1 MLYAK
6 LNTPSTYTPLLG
18 NPAWEEALAGLRKLN
33 VDSPLGI
40 IELRGKDMYINV
52 HSYET
57 LPEDGCRF
65 EGHRDMIDIQYIIA
79 GGELVDWV
87 LKEELE
93 EDGAYLVEK
102 DFQFY
107 QAPRALEVETLKG
120 SMVEGKYVE
129 LEPTEQLFNKSTIQP
144 QTVTRVHLKAGYFGV
159 FFPED
164 GHRPKQNDGIHK
176 GVYKAVVKINRAL
189 LD

>member
-1 MLYAK
+1 MIYAK
-6 LNTPSTYTPLLG
+6 LNAPSTYTPLLG
-18 NPAWEEALAGLRKLN
+18 HPVWDEALAALRQLDAN
-33 VDSPLGI
+33 SPLGI
-40 IELRGKDMYINV
+40 IELRGKDMFVNV

-57 LPEDGCRF
+57 LPESECRF
-65 EGHRDMIDIQYIIA
+65 EGHRDMIDVQYIIK

-102 DFQFY
+102 DFQY
-107 QAPRALEVETLKG
+107 YAAPEALRIADSKWRMADDRG
-120 SMVEGKYVE
+120 ARMVDGGMP
-129 LEPTEQLFNKSTIQP
+129 L
-144 QTVTRVHLKAGYFGV
+144 TRLHLKSGYFGV

-164 GHRPKQNDGIHK
+164 GHRPKIQDGIHK

-189 LD
+189 LESSGQ

>member
-6 LNTPSTYTPLLG
+6 LNTPSTYTPLIG
-18 NPAWEEALAGLRKLN
+18 HPVWEEAFEALRKLTTE
-33 VDSPLGI
+33 STLGI
-40 IELRGKDMYINV
+40 IELRGKDMFINV
-52 HSYET
+52 HTYET
-57 LPEDGCRF
+57 LPESECRF
-65 EGHRDMIDIQYIIA
+65 EGHRDMIDVQYIIA

-107 QAPRALEVETLKG
+107 QAA
-120 SMVEGKYVE
+120 EGRSQASGVRSQE
-129 LEPTEQLFNKSTIQP
+129 FN
-144 QTVTRVHLKAGYFGV
+144 QTRIHLLSGYFGV

-164 GHRPKQNDGIHK
+164 GHRPKLNDGIHK
-176 GVYKAVVKINRAL
+176 GVYKAVVKIHRKL
-189 LD
+189 LEVR

>member
-1 MLYAK
+1 MIYAK
-6 LNTPSTYTPLLG
+6 LDTPSTYTPLLG
-18 NPAWEEALAGLRKLN
+18 HPIWQEALAALRKLN
-33 VDSPLGI
+33 ENSPLGI
-40 IELRGKDMYINV
+40 TELRGKDMFINV
-52 HSYET
+52 HTYET
-57 LPEDGCRF
+57 LPESECRF
-65 EGHRDMIDIQYIIA
+65 EGHRDMIDVQYIIA

-102 DFQFY
+102 DFQY
-107 QAPRALEVETLKG
+107 YAAPKAALT
-120 SMVEGKYVE
+120 
-129 LEPTEQLFNKSTIQP
+129 TH
-144 QTVTRVHLKAGYFGV
+144 VHLKAGYFGV

-164 GHRPKQNDGIHK
+164 GHRPKLSDGFHQ

>member
-18 NPAWEEALAGLRKLN
+18 HPVWEEALAALRSL
-33 VDSPLGI
+33 DESSPLGI
-40 IELRGKDMYINV
+40 LKLRGDNMFINV
-52 HSYET
+52 HTYET
-57 LPEDGCRF
+57 LPEAECRF
-65 EGHRDMIDIQYIIA
+65 EGHRDMIDVQYIIA

-102 DFQFY
+102 DFQY
-107 QAPRALEVETLKG
+107 YHAPKVG
-120 SMVEGKYVE
+120 PM
-129 LEPTEQLFNKSTIQP
+129 
-144 QTVTRVHLKAGYFGV
+144 TRVHLKSGYFGV

-164 GHRPKQNDGIHK
+164 GHRPKLNDGIHK
-176 GVYKAVVKINRAL
+176 GVYKAVVKIHRKL